1 MFKIS
6 SHITKST
13 RRSTYKNNP
22 EKRKLGTIRSKN
34 RLKRKLRRPSIPRQA
49 AAPIIKKT
57 LTIKLNNHKPKRK
70 RRNPSKIEIFT
81 TRGYQSR
88 ETFVGMIFSD
98 SFLQAKSLLSCSERC
113 QLKATRT
120 MSRLSSIK
128 RLKISKHLQRML
140 KVPENRTS
148 TKNRLERF
156 QHRLMQPRQRRRINR
171 VQLRL
176 EAERA
181 QRLRRITRNNI
192 NLARY

>member
-6 SHITKST
+6 IQIK
-13 RRSTYKNNP
+13 RRRRYTYNNSP
-22 EKRKLGTIRSKN
+22 EGPQLGRS
-34 RLKRKLRRPSIPRQA
+34 RTGTFLKRKLRRPSIPRQA

-70 RRNPSKIEIFT
+70 RRNPSKIELFT
-81 TRGYQSR
+81 THGQQSR
-88 ETFVGMIFSD
+88 RKFLRLTLSD
-98 SFLQAKSLLSCSERC
+98 SYLQAKSLLSCSERC

-156 QHRLMQPRQRRRINR
+156 QHRLMQPRQRRRISR
-171 VQLRL
+171 VQLWL

-181 QRLRRITRNNI
+181 QRVRRITRNNI
-192 NLARY
+192 KLVRY